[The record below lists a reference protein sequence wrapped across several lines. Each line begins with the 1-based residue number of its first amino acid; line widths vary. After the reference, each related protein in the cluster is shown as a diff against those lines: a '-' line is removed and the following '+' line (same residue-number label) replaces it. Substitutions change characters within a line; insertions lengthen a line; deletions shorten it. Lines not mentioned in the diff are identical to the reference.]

1 MAMPAS
7 APDTTSPAT
16 SEARAAAR
24 SAGLR
29 YVSDTQPGIRR
40 LRAGRGCRYVD
51 PQGHPIHDSAT
62 LRRIRRLAIPPAW
75 RDVWICPSPNGHIQ
89 ATGRDARGRK
99 QYRYHPQWVA
109 VRDENKYAHLL
120 AFAAALPRLRAR
132 VEADL
137 TLGDLPRA
145 KVLATLVRLLDLTAI
160 RIGNPEYARENA
172 SFGLTTLHSDH
183 VEVRGA
189 RLRLHF
195 RGKSGKEHD
204 IQVDDRRVARIV
216 KRLQDLPGQE
226 LFQYRDEAGALHT
239 IESDD
244 VNAYIQEATGG
255 DFTAKDFRTWTGT
268 VLAVLALQDLEPA
281 TSPAHAKRQLAAA
294 VKRVAAEL
302 GNTVAVCRRAY
313 IHPAVIAAYQEGV
326 LLEDLAR
333 CQARP
338 IAGLRP
344 EECAILAFLEQ
355 RWTDTS
361 PGAQRSGAARRRTA
375 PTAGDAV
382 ARRERARGSPRP
394 AARRA
399 G

>member
-1 MAMPAS
+1 MATALPAHDP
-7 APDTTSPAT
+7 AP
-16 SEARAAAR
+16 RAAAR
-24 SAGLR
+24 AAGLR
-29 YVSDTQPGIRR
+29 YVTDTGPGIRR
-40 LRAGRGCRYVD
+40 LRAGRGFRYVD
-51 PQGHPIHDSAT
+51 PEGRPIHDPAV

-75 RDVWICPSPNGHIQ
+75 HDVWICPLPNGHIQ

-109 VRDENKYAHLL
+109 VRDENKYARLL

-137 TLGDLPRA
+137 ALADLPRA

-189 RLRLHF
+189 RLRLRF
-195 RGKSGKEHD
+195 RGKSGKAHD

-216 KRLQDLPGQE
+216 QRLQDLPGQE
-226 LFQYRDEAGALHT
+226 LFQYRDAAGALHT

-244 VNAYIQEATGG
+244 VNAYIQETTGG
-255 DFTAKDFRTWTGT
+255 EFTAKDFRTWTGT
-268 VLAVLALQDLEPA
+268 VLAALALRDLGPA
-281 TSPAHAKRQLAAA
+281 LSASHAKRQLAAA

-302 GNTVAVCRRAY
+302 GNTMAVCRRAY
-313 IHPAVIAAYQEGV
+313 IHPAVIAAYQEGS
-326 LLEDLAR
+326 LLADLAR
-333 CQARP
+333 CEARP
-338 IAGLRP
+338 IAGLRA
-344 EECAILAFLEQ
+344 EECAILAFL
-355 RWTDTS
+355 
-361 PGAQRSGAARRRTA
+361 ARRAT
-375 PTAGDAV
+375 GKDA
-382 ARRERARGSPRP
+382 RPRERARGSSRP

>member
-1 MAMPAS
+1 MATARPTKGS
-7 APDTTSPAT
+7 ALAT
-16 SEARAAAR
+16 AEPRAAAR
-24 SAGLR
+24 AAGLR
-29 YVSDTQPGIRR
+29 YVSDTGPGIRR
-40 LRAGRGCRYVD
+40 LRAGRGFRYVD
-51 PQGHPIHDSAT
+51 PEGRPLRDPVV

-75 RDVWICPSPNGHIQ
+75 RDVWICPLPHGHIQ

-109 VRDENKYAHLL
+109 VRDENKYARLL
-120 AFAAALPRLRAR
+120 AFAAALPHLRAR

-137 TLGDLPRA
+137 AREGLPRA

-160 RIGNPEYARENA
+160 RIGNPEYARTNA

-189 RLRLHF
+189 RLRLRF

-216 KRLQDLPGQE
+216 QRLQDLPGQE
-226 LFQYRDEAGALHT
+226 LFQYRDAAGALHT
-239 IESDD
+239 VASDD

-255 DFTAKDFRTWTGT
+255 EFTAKDFRTWTGT
-268 VLAVLALQDLEPA
+268 VLTALALRELGPA
-281 TSPAHAKRQLAAA
+281 TGAAHAKRQLAAA

-302 GNTVAVCRRAY
+302 GNTMAVCRRAY
-313 IHPAVIAAYQEGV
+313 IHPAVIAAYREGV

-333 CQARP
+333 CEARP
-338 IAGLRP
+338 VAGLRP
-344 EECAILAFLEQ
+344 EECAILAFLERRATAADAAGQ
-355 RWTDTS
+355 R
-361 PGAQRSGAARRRTA
+361 QRT
-375 PTAGDAV
+375 
-382 ARRERARGSPRP
+382 RGSPRP

-399 G
+399 GRSPHAARAPGAPHAARR